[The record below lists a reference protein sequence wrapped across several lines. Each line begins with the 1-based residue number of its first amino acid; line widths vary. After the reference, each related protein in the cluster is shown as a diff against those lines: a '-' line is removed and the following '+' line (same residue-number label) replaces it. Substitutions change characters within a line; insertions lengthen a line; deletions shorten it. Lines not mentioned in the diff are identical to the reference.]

1 MQKSLLEET
10 CELVKSLTK
19 SEKRYF
25 KLYTKFQQGDKSYLK
40 LFDILDKLTGCNE
53 KLISQKFLLKHR
65 ATNFAA
71 VIKYLFDQIIGSLK
85 SYGAYRDLDS
95 DHTNMIETY
104 KVLHY
109 KGLHG
114 QSEKL
119 LKRIKQV
126 TWDDDAF
133 TRHFSVLLMEYHKEF
148 FNPDDARPAQVI
160 RILKER
166 RETLDIIDNFLK
178 VGETFTLLRLQLR
191 KKLYCRNKKDKD
203 ELTEIIAPLLKTTEA
218 DMLSRTALGMR
229 NVTLCDYYLATGQ
242 PKKAFETSK
251 IYLELRKNA
260 GSNDKLDL
268 QTLNEYFQ
276 HIAIS
281 VRSGFFEGFE
291 ENAKQYKIL
300 LDTVRNKEKYFIAYE
315 KWHNCMLM
323 YYNRTGQFE
332 QGAAFIETEDKKGQ
346 VENNFSMKSK
356 ITRWYFYAYNLYAR
370 QQYKKSLQYIQRIMN
385 QADTDI
391 DEYSYAKLLL
401 MFIHYD
407 LKNFELLEYQVRSA
421 QRMLEKKQRLY
432 QAEKLMLDFF
442 KNVNGVD
449 SKLVQQQKV
458 AALQLAIERL
468 FKQSFEKGFIFYF
481 DIVSWLQ
488 SQLEK
493 KTFAAVVSKNTA
505 LPALNK
511 SVLR

>member
-1 MQKSLLEET
+1 MKISLLEET
-10 CELVKSLTK
+10 YELVKSLTK

-25 KLYTKFQQGDKSYLK
+25 KLYTKFQQGDKSYLL
-40 LFDILDKLTGCNE
+40 LFDIIDRQKTYNE
-53 KLISQKFLLKHR
+53 KALNHKFLLKHKT
-65 ATNFAA
+65 TNLPA
-71 VIKYLFDQIIGSLK
+71 VIKYLFEQIIASLK
-85 SYGAYRDLDS
+85 SYGAYKDLDS

-119 LKRIKQV
+119 LKKVKQT
-126 TWDDDAF
+126 TWNDDAF

-148 FNPDDARPAQVI
+148 FNPDDARPDQVI

-166 RETLDIIDNFLK
+166 RDTLDIMDNFLR
-178 VGETFTLLRLQLR
+178 VGETFTLMRLHLR

-203 ELTEIIAPLLKTTEA
+203 ELTKIAAPVLQASEA

-229 NVTLCDYYLATGQ
+229 NIVQCDYYLAIGQ
-242 PKKAFETSK
+242 PQKAFEISK

-276 HIAIS
+276 HITLSI
-281 VRSGFFEGFE
+281 RSGFFEGFE
-291 ENAKQYKIL
+291 ENANQYKSL
-300 LDTVRNKEKYFIAYE
+300 LNTVRNKEKYFIAYE
-315 KWHNCMLM
+315 KWHNCLLM

-332 QGAAFIETEDKKGQ
+332 KGAAFIEKENKKGL
-346 VENNFSMKSK
+346 VEQHFSMKSK
-356 ITRWYFYAYNLYAR
+356 ITLWYFWAYNLYAR

-385 QADTDI
+385 QANTDM

-407 LKNFELLEYQVRSA
+407 LKNYELLEYQIRSA
-421 QRMLEKKQRLY
+421 YRLLEKKERLY
-432 QAEKLMLDFF
+432 QSEKLMLDFF
-442 KNVNGVD
+442 KNINITD
-449 SKLVQQQKV
+449 SKNLKYQKVSALQQQVNK
-458 AALQLAIERL
+458 L
-468 FKQSFEKGFIFYF
+468 FKKPFERGFAFYF
-481 DIVSWLQ
+481 DIISWLE
-488 SQLEK
+488 SQESNKSFAEVVVKRNQK
-493 KTFAAVVSKNTA
+493 KT
-505 LPALNK
+505 
-511 SVLR
+511 

>member
-1 MQKSLLEET
+1 MKKSLLEET
-10 CELVKSLTK
+10 HELVKSLTT

-25 KLYTKFQQGDKSYLK
+25 KLYIKFQQGDKSYLK
-40 LFDILDKLTGCNE
+40 LFDILDKLNNCNE
-53 KLISQKFLLKHR
+53 KLISQKFVLKHR

-85 SYGAYRDLDS
+85 SYGAYKDLDS

-119 LKRIKQV
+119 LKKVKQA

-148 FNPDDARPAQVI
+148 FNPDDTRPAQII

-166 RETLDIIDNFLK
+166 RDTLDIMDNFLK
-178 VGETFTLLRLQLR
+178 VGETFTLLRLHLR

-218 DMLSRTALGMR
+218 DMLSRTALGLR
-229 NVTLCDYYLATGQ
+229 NVTLCDYYLAIGQ

-276 HIAIS
+276 HITIS

-291 ENAKQYKIL
+291 ENARLYKIL
-300 LDTVRNKEKYFIAYE
+300 LDTVRNREKYFIAYE
-315 KWHNCMLM
+315 KWHNCMLI

-332 QGAAFIETEDKKGQ
+332 QGAAFIENEDKKGQ
-346 VENNFSMKSK
+346 VENNFSMRSK
-356 ITRWYFYAYNLYAR
+356 MTRWYFWAYNLFAR
-370 QQYKKSLQYIQRIMN
+370 KQYKKSLQYIQRIIN
-385 QADTDI
+385 QANTDI

-407 LKNFELLEYQVRSA
+407 LQNFELLEYQVRSA
-421 QRMLEKKQRLY
+421 QRILGKKERLY
-432 QAEKLMLDFF
+432 QAEKLIFDFF
-442 KNVNGVD
+442 KNINGAD
-449 SKLVQQQKV
+449 SKLVQLQKIVMLQQ
-458 AALQLAIERL
+458 AINRL
-468 FKQSFEKGFIFYF
+468 FKQSFEKGFGFYF
-481 DIVSWLQ
+481 DIVSWLE
-488 SQLEK
+488 SQVAGK
-493 KTFAAVVSKNTA
+493 FFAAVVAKNNIVG
-505 LPALNK
+505 LQ
-511 SVLR
+511 